1 MGASVLAAWLTFLT
15 WLLSM
20 VGAEINSN
28 EKICRC
34 LRSEIKT
41 GDLGTQRVG
50 KNPWKEKN
58 VDDSPSEMGI

>member
-41 GDLGTQRVG
+41 GPPGDSAG
-50 KNPWKEKN
+50 WKKSMERKKC
-58 VDDSPSEMGI
+58 